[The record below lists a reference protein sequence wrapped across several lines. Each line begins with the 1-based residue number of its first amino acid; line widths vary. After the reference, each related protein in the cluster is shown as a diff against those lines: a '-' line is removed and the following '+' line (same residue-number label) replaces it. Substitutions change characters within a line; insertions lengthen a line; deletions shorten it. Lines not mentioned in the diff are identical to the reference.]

1 MKRFCESIREHEII
15 NLKKLINEQMN
26 SRNYMKMEKFA
37 TFVKKNF
44 KINMLKIE
52 KLLGTTVVIQGN
64 IEMPHIAY
72 VI

>member
-1 MKRFCESIREHEII
+1 
-15 NLKKLINEQMN
+15 MN

-52 KLLGTTVVIQGN
+52 KLLGTSCYTREYRNATHSICNLKYSVLKQI
-64 IEMPHIAY
+64 
-72 VI
+72 

>member
-1 MKRFCESIREHEII
+1 
-15 NLKKLINEQMN
+15 MN

-64 IEMPHIAY
+64 IEMPHSICNLKY
-72 VI
+72 SVLKQI

>member
-1 MKRFCESIREHEII
+1 
-15 NLKKLINEQMN
+15 MN

-52 KLLGTTVVIQGN
+52 KLSGTTVVIQGN